1 MQRSLWNKQGWWNFK
16 KCMTQLHATAML
28 CSQSVTID
36 LLMYIHI
43 RKYQQYISD
52 NIYIYK
58 LSAYDTHT
66 HIVQILRPIYQVFS
80 EKAPFSIRRW
90 FYFLDKHLKYPV
102 FLYWTILHEKRK
114 WVLLIDTPRDH
125 NSWPRDKVS
134 CELCTN
140 SSDIRLYLKKFLK
153 IPN

>member
-1 MQRSLWNKQGWWNFK
+1 MKLQEMYDATPCHCKPRCLCCVHKAWRSI
-16 KCMTQLHATAML
+16 CL
-28 CSQSVTID
+28 C
-36 LLMYIHI
+36 IHT
-43 RKYQQYISD
+43 YV
-52 NIYIYK
+52 NINNIYPTTYIYK

>member
-1 MQRSLWNKQGWWNFK
+1 MKLQENVWRNSTPLQAALF
-16 KCMTQLHATAML
+16 ML

-52 NIYIYK
+52 NIYIQVK
-58 LSAYDTHT
+58 LVWHT
-66 HIVQILRPIYQVFS
+66 RMLYRFLRPIYQVFS

-90 FYFLDKHLKYPV
+90 FYFLDKRLKYPV

>member
-1 MQRSLWNKQGWWNFK
+1 MPLQAALF
-16 KCMTQLHATAML
+16 LL

-36 LLMYIHI
+36 LLMYTHI

-52 NIYIYK
+52 NLYIQVKFVWHTRMLYRFYDLYIRFSRKK
-58 LSAYDTHT
+58 L
-66 HIVQILRPIYQVFS
+66 LN
-80 EKAPFSIRRW
+80 FSIRRW

>member
-1 MQRSLWNKQGWWNFK
+1 MKLQEMYDATPRHCKPRCLCCVHKAWRSI
-16 KCMTQLHATAML
+16 CL
-28 CSQSVTID
+28 CIYTYV
-36 LLMYIHI
+36 
-43 RKYQQYISD
+43 
-52 NIYIYK
+52 NINNIYPTTYIYK
-58 LSAYDTHT
+58 LSSYDTHACCT
-66 HIVQILRPIYQVFS
+66 DFTTYISGFLGKSSFLYSSLI
-80 EKAPFSIRRW
+80 
-90 FYFLDKHLKYPV
+90 YFLDKHLKYPV

>member
-1 MQRSLWNKQGWWNFK
+1 MKLQEMYDATPRHCKRRCLCCVHKAWRSI
-16 KCMTQLHATAML
+16 CL
-28 CSQSVTID
+28 C
-36 LLMYIHI
+36 IHT
-43 RKYQQYISD
+43 YV
-52 NIYIYK
+52 NINNIYPTTYIYK
-58 LSAYDTHT
+58 LSSYDTHPCCT
-66 HIVQILRPIYQVFS
+66 DFTTYISSFLGKS
-80 EKAPFSIRRW
+80 SGTFSIRRW
-90 FYFLDKHLKYPV
+90 FYFLDKHLKYPD